1 MQPATKESR
10 KHRKSESVEI
20 KRISPVIAKPALS
33 EKQVEELLIDNMRLK
48 RELSSL
54 KETITVLKA
63 RLLKCGDDVTQPFQK
78 DLQLHLERDRLIF
91 KVDRKQKSLTEAYDK
106 ITEL

>member
-1 MQPATKESR
+1 MMSRDTAQLLSKDPLLRFPILMQPATKESR

-20 KRISPVIAKPALS
+20 KRISPAITKPTLS
-33 EKQVEELLIDNMRLK
+33 EKQVEALLIDNMRLK

-63 RLLKCGDDVTQPFQK
+63 RLLKCGDEDQYPLQS
-78 DLQLHLERDRLIF
+78 DL
-91 KVDRKQKSLTEAYDK
+91 
-106 ITEL
+106 